1 MQYSDEELVE
11 HYAIGNRAAP
21 WLRANFIASLD
32 GAATHEGHTRG
43 LNNADDKRVFDLLRM
58 LCDVV
63 LVGAG
68 TVRAEGYADLGI
80 DRRAANWRVAGG
92 LPAQPTLAVVSAALS
107 LSPDLAALVRALVRP
122 VIITLERSAPEKRLA
137 LSGVADVLLCGK
149 DTLDCRA
156 MLAALAQR
164 GLRQVLCE
172 GGPHLFGTLV
182 EADCVDELCLTLSPV
197 LENGSAGR
205 IAAGAAQTT
214 RHMRLGHAIS
224 VGDMLMLRY
233 ERESTL
239 VTDSSR
245 RTESVSST
253 LALDSM

>member
-1 MQYSDEELVE
+1 MDYSDEALLEY
-11 HYAIGNRAAP
+11 YAIGDRSLP
-21 WLRANFIASLD
+21 RLRANFIASLD

-43 LNNADDKRVFDLLRM
+43 LNDADDKRVFDLLRM

-68 TVRAEGYADLGI
+68 TVRAEGYAGLGI
-80 DRRAANWRVAGG
+80 GREAARWRVEHG
-92 LPAQPTLAVVSAALS
+92 LSAQPTLAVVSAELS
-107 LSPDLAALVRALVRP
+107 LSPSMAALVRAPVRP
-122 VIITLERSAPEKRLA
+122 IVVTLERSAPDKRQA
-137 LSGVADVLLCGK
+137 LSGVADVLLCGGN
-149 DTLDCRA
+149 TLDCRA
-156 MLAALAQR
+156 MLAALARR

-197 LENGSAGR
+197 LENGNAGR

-214 RHMRLGHAIS
+214 RRMRRRHAIS

-233 ERESTL
+233 ERESTA
-239 VTDSSR
+239 VAD
-245 RTESVSST
+245 
-253 LALDSM
+253 

>member
-1 MQYSDEELVE
+1 MQYSDEALLEK
-11 HYAIGNRAAP
+11 YAIRDRSRP
-21 WLRANFIASLD
+21 WVRANFIASLD

-80 DRRAANWRVAGG
+80 DRKAGAWRVEHG
-92 LPAQPTLAVVSAALS
+92 LPPEPTLAVVSARLS
-107 LSPDLAALVRALVRP
+107 LSPDTAALARAPVRP
-122 VIITLERSAPEKRLA
+122 IIFTLEQSTPEKRQA
-137 LSGVADVLLCGK
+137 LSSVADVVPCGGAA
-149 DTLDCRA
+149 LDCRA
-156 MLAALAQR
+156 MLAALAAR

-172 GGPHLFGTLV
+172 GGPHLFGTLIA
-182 EADCVDELCLTLSPV
+182 ADCIDELCLTLSPV

-205 IAAGAAQTT
+205 IVAGAVQTT
-214 RHMRLGHAIS
+214 RSMRFGHAIS

-233 ERESTL
+233 ERAATRNASGGQRP
-239 VTDSSR
+239 S
-245 RTESVSST
+245 
-253 LALDSM
+253 

>member
-1 MQYSDEELVE
+1 MQYSDEALLE
-11 HYAIGNRAAP
+11 HYAIGDRSVP
-21 WLRANFIASLD
+21 RLRANFIASLD

-43 LNNADDKRVFDLLRM
+43 LNDADDKRVFDLLRM

-68 TVRAEGYADLGI
+68 TVRAEGYAGLGI
-80 DRRAANWRVAGG
+80 DREAAGWRVAHG
-92 LPAQPTLAVVSAALS
+92 LPAQPTLAVVSGELS
-107 LSPDLAALVRALVRP
+107 LSPSIPALVRAPARP
-122 VIITLERSAPEKRLA
+122 IIVTLERSAPERRHA
-137 LSGVADVLLCGK
+137 LSDVADVLLCGG

-156 MLAALAQR
+156 MLTALAQR

-214 RHMRLGHAIS
+214 RRMRRGHAIS

-233 ERESTL
+233 ERESAA
-239 VTDSSR
+239 VANSGRRTDSAS
-245 RTESVSST
+245 
-253 LALDSM
+253 

>member
-1 MQYSDEELVE
+1 MQYSDEALLE
-11 HYAIGNRAAP
+11 HYAIRDRSRL
-21 WLRANFIASLD
+21 WVRANFIASLD

-80 DRRAANWRVAGG
+80 DRKAAAWRVGHG
-92 LPAQPTLAVVSAALS
+92 LPAEPTLAVVSARLS
-107 LSPDLAALVRALVRP
+107 LTPDMGALARARVRP
-122 VIITLERSAPEKRLA
+122 IIFTLERSAPEKRQA
-137 LSGVADVLLCGK
+137 LSSVADVVPCG
-149 DTLDCRA
+149 TNALDCRA
-156 MLAALAQR
+156 MLAALAAR

-172 GGPHLFGTLV
+172 GGPHLFGTLI

-205 IAAGAAQTT
+205 IVAGSAQTT
-214 RHMRLGHAIS
+214 RGMRLGHAIS
-224 VGDMLMLRY
+224 VGEMLMLRY
-233 ERESTL
+233 ERA
-239 VTDSSR
+239 SR
-245 RTESVSST
+245 PTAPS
-253 LALDSM
+253 